1 MVKRFKSKN
10 EEIELILSL
19 RFGRYE
25 GNKSLEPCMGYASI
39 SRLTGIPC
47 STIRARCLRFEKSR
61 SCSGHSDSIAS
72 SEKDANC
79 SFELQQVH
87 IDYLTSE
94 STLKS
99 WVSRSIQ
106 ERCVLFHRQFP
117 DKFIKPW
124 RLRFV
129 YKQNLIKQKVI
140 NIAKMPIKAK
150 DGRYVPLFDA
160 M

>member
-1 MVKRFKSKN
+1 MVKRFKSKS

-19 RFGRYE
+19 RFGSYE
-25 GNKSLEPCMGYASI
+25 GNRSLKPCMGYASI

-47 STIRARCLRFEKSR
+47 STIRTRCLRFEQNR
-61 SCSGHSDSIAS
+61 SYSAHSDNNAS
-72 SEKDANC
+72 SEKDVNC

-129 YKQNLIKQKVI
+129 YKQNLIK
-140 NIAKMPIKAK
+140 
-150 DGRYVPLFDA
+150 
-160 M
+160 